1 MAGGKFL
8 LTMTGT
14 KQGKIKGSS
23 TKKEGDLDYSQGME
37 CHGFNYNVM
46 APHGSQSGVASGRR
60 RHQPVTI
67 TKEVDSASPKLWQAL
82 CSNETFKSAR
92 LQFAKPGSGGKSLP
106 FRTIELINGAIVDI
120 RQAPSSTGKRCEYV
134 TLAYEDLLV
143 NDIPHGAIPHFS

>member
-8 LTMTGT
+8 LTLKMT
-14 KQGKIKGSS
+14 KQGDVKGSS
-23 TKKEGDLDYSQGME
+23 TKREGDLDYSKGMV
-37 CHGFNYNVM
+37 CHGFNYSVIT
-46 APHGSQSGVASGRR
+46 PLGSQSGASSGKRS
-60 RHQPVTI
+60 HQPVTI

-134 TLAYEDLLV
+134 TLAYEELLV
-143 NDIPHGAIPHFS
+143 NGIQHGVIPHFS